1 LIHTDLKIENILLT
15 SDREIVFD
23 RHGTKV
29 PERTKIKLIDFGGA
43 CYDHSKKSTIVNT
56 RQYRAPEVILETGW
70 SMPSDI
76 WSAGCI
82 LVELYQGELLFP
94 THSNLEHL
102 ALMEHVIGPFPRRM
116 LQHAKATDLVTEA
129 FDRHGRHRR
138 TRVLSSEH
146 ETFVRQSPTLDQILH
161 RSLDVQSQPLAQAPP
176 LPPSS
181 PTRACSS
188 SDPWFGRLLHQM
200 LVIDPLVRSTAH
212 ECLLDLARM
221 RRRNVR
227 YA

>member
-1 LIHTDLKIENILLT
+1 MYEQNILLT
-15 SDREIVFD
+15 SDREICFD
-23 RHGTKV
+23 RHGTTKV

-43 CYDHSKKSTIVNT
+43 CYDDSKKSTIVNT

-76 WSAGCI
+76 WGAGCI

-102 ALMEHVIGPFPRRM
+102 ALMEHVIGPFPHRM
-116 LQHAKATDLVTEA
+116 LQNAKATDLVTEA

-138 TRVLSSEH
+138 ARILSTDH
-146 ETFVRQSPTLDQILH
+146 EAFVRQSPTLNQILT
-161 RSLDVQSQPLAQAPP
+161 RPSSLDP
-176 LPPSS
+176 PPSS
-181 PTRACSS
+181 YSS
-188 SDPWFGRLLHQM
+188 SAAAASSDRYWFSRLLHQM
-200 LVIDPLVRSTAH
+200 LVIDPRVRSTAH

-221 RRRNVR
+221 RRREVR